1 MKKFEYKQVSYRHYP
16 SPEELDKEG
25 ADGWELVHMFPIK
38 KEYFDSELE
47 YYYTREI
54 YKATFKR
61 EIYGSN

>member
-1 MKKFEYKQVSYRHYP
+1 MKKFEYQQVEYSHYP
-16 SPEELDKEG
+16 SSDELNEEG
-25 ADGWELVHMFPIK
+25 ADGWVFIHVFPIK

-47 YYYTREI
+47 YYYTKEI